1 MGKTK
6 ILTRKNQFILYTKL
20 TDYLKEV
27 LDDEENF
34 STFEDLYK
42 EAERV
47 KVWGNVRHLTPALI
61 TEWLAGLPVG
71 TAYMTYDI
79 CAMVLGF
86 LNLYES
92 YAGKLGDD
100 DSVYVESQADIDGC
114 YWATL
119 GEIIYRQH
127 FKSLRKAGKID
138 GGAVMNKYQKGKEKA
153 RNEAVD
159 WQAGFAHRN
168 YSYGELAYFSD
179 YFEAK
184 AGRYGLVREFKEN
197 GII

>member
-20 TDYLKEV
+20 ADYLKEI

-47 KVWGNVRHLTPALI
+47 KVFGNIKYLTPALI
-61 TEWLAGLPVG
+61 TEWLTGLPIG
-71 TAYMTYDI
+71 TAYITYDI
-79 CAMVLGF
+79 CIMILGF
-86 LNLYES
+86 LNLDKN
-92 YAGKLGDD
+92 YAEKLGDD
-100 DSVYVESQADIDGC
+100 DSIYVESQTDIDSY
-114 YWATL
+114 YWETL
-119 GEIIYRQH
+119 GDIIYQQH
-127 FKSLRKAGKID
+127 FKSLYKAGKPVEV
-138 GGAVMNKYQKGKEKA
+138 VMNKYQKGKEKT
-153 RNEAVD
+153 RNEAID
-159 WQAGFAHRN
+159 WQSDFANHN

-179 YFEAK
+179 YFETK
-184 AGRYGLVREFKEN
+184 ARRYGLVREFKEN